1 MSEDGLK
8 RKKVL
13 VVGGGIGGLSTAIAL
28 RNKGFDVDIVEIR
41 HDLHSSVYGVGI
53 IQPVNALRALD
64 AIGCAE
70 ACMRYGYATSAWGKL
85 LDGSGKEIRE
95 IQGATI
101 PGSKLPPM
109 NGITRPKL
117 HEILTDKAIEVG
129 ARISYDTTIKT
140 LTNKPDGVEVVFSD
154 GTSATYDLV
163 VGADGVY
170 SQVRKYVCADDVRP
184 AYNGQSAFRCNIPR
198 KIPGEMEIDRII
210 LQKSEQ
216 GMCGFVPI
224 GPELAYC
231 FYNSTWDLNDRPP
244 ANELDKAMRQR
255 MAHYGGLAGRV
266 RDDYINDPA
275 KVVLR
280 PEEWLIAP
288 PPWHKGHIVL
298 IGDAVHGVT
307 PHLGQGAALAME
319 DGIVLADCLATNAD
333 LETAFARY
341 TDRRYE
347 RCKLVVESSV
357 QIGKWQ
363 MEKSPTAAA
372 DQAAITQRVIETM
385 IQPI

>member
-1 MSEDGLK
+1 LE
-8 RKKVL
+8 RKIL
-13 VVGGGIGGLSTAIAL
+13 VGGGGIGGLSTAIAL
-28 RNKGFDVDIVEIR
+28 RNKGFHVDVVEIR
-41 HDLHSSVYGVGI
+41 PDLHSSVYGVGI

-70 ACMRYGYATSAWGKL
+70 ACMRYGYSTTAWGRL
-85 LDGSGKEIRE
+85 LDVNGNQIRE

-101 PGSKLPPM
+101 PGSNLPPM

-117 HEILTDKAIEVG
+117 HEILTNRAIEVG
-129 ARISYDTTIKT
+129 ARISYNTTIKDVT
-140 LTNKPDGVEVVFSD
+140 DKSGGVAVAFSN
-154 GTSATYDLV
+154 GTTATYDIV

-170 SQVRKYVCADDVRP
+170 SEVRKYVCNDDVKP
-184 AYNGQSAFRCNIPR
+184 GYNGQSAFRCNIPR

-210 LQKSEQ
+210 LQRSEQ

-224 GPELAYC
+224 GPDLAYV

-244 ANELDKAMRQR
+244 PNELDKVMRQR

-288 PPWHKGHIVL
+288 PPWHKGRIVM

-319 DGIVLADCLATNAD
+319 DGIVLADCLARYND
-333 LETAFARY
+333 LEEAFSRY

-372 DQAAITQRVIETM
+372 DQAALTQRVIETM